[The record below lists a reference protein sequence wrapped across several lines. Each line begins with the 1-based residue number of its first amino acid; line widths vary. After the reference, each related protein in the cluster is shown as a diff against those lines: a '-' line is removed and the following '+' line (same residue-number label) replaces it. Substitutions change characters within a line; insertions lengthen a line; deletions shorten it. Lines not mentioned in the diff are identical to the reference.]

1 MLTFSGLSKTLGG
14 RTLFEE
20 ASLSITEGER
30 IGLVGPNGAG
40 KTTLIKILLGQE
52 SSDEGDIAVIRGTR
66 VGFLPQETAPAGD
79 ETVLEVATGVLPGS
93 GHDEHHMVDGQML
106 AKAKRILAGLSFRES
121 DYDRPSKELS
131 GGWVMR
137 AHLARLLA
145 DEPDLLMLDE
155 PTNHLDL
162 ETLIWFQDYLLY
174 YPGALMVISHDR
186 EFLNRLCT
194 HTVEIR
200 RSKLNRYTGNYDS
213 YLVQCAANE
222 QTALATQKSQQR
234 RIDQLQEFVDRFGA
248 KNTKATQAQ
257 SKLKQIER
265 IREEMTDIPE
275 NNGPTMAMTF
285 PQPQRSGQK
294 VITLDDIHFAYGAN
308 RIYDGIEI
316 RIERGERIVLV
327 GPNGA
332 GKSTLLKLLAGAIT
346 AQQGARELGH
356 NVRVGY
362 YAQYRLDMLDAS
374 RTVLDEALD
383 TPQRVTEQAVRTILG
398 SFLFR
403 GDDVFKKV
411 KVLSGGE
418 KSRLALV
425 KLLLDPP
432 NFLLMDEP
440 TTHLDMPSIDA
451 LVGALKQYQ
460 GTLVF
465 ISHDV
470 HFIRALANQVIHV
483 RGGKLTR
490 YPGDYQYYLDKT
502 AQTERAGLTAGDKV
516 IQPSSG
522 RRDSAPALPPAD
534 RKEAKRLENENREA
548 RAKQKR
554 ELQSRVKQLEAEIH
568 KLEARQKAIMA
579 ELEKPDSYS
588 KGGNATALNR
598 ELAELQ
604 DRLPVATAEW
614 EKTAAELA
622 PFDGETA

>member
-1 MLTFSGLSKTLGG
+1 
-14 RTLFEE
+14 
-20 ASLSITEGER
+20 
-30 IGLVGPNGAG
+30 
-40 KTTLIKILLGQE
+40 
-52 SSDEGDIAVIRGTR
+52 
-66 VGFLPQETAPAGD
+66 
-79 ETVLEVATGVLPGS
+79 
-93 GHDEHHMVDGQML
+93 
-106 AKAKRILAGLSFRES
+106 
-121 DYDRPSKELS
+121 
-131 GGWVMR
+131 MR

-162 ETLIWFQDYLLY
+162 ETLIWFQDYLQY

-222 QTALATQKSQQR
+222 EIALATQKSQQR

-248 KNTKATQAQ
+248 KNTKAAQAQ
-257 SKLKQIER
+257 SKLKQIDR

-294 VITLDDIHFAYGAN
+294 VITLDNIHFAYGNN
-308 RIYDGIEI
+308 RIYEGIET

-346 AQQGARELGH
+346 AQSGTRELGH

-440 TTHLDMPSIDA
+440 TTPLDMPSIDA

-502 AQTERAGLTAGDKV
+502 AQTERGGLTAGDKV

-522 RRDSAPALPPAD
+522 RRDSAPVLPPAD

-554 ELQSRVKQLEAEIH
+554 ELKHRVTQLEAEIH
-568 KLEARQKAIMA
+568 KLEARQKVIMA

>member
-1 MLTFSGLSKTLGG
+1 MLTFSGLTKTLGG

-52 SSDEGDIAVIRGTR
+52 QSDEGDIAVIRGTR

-162 ETLIWFQDYLLY
+162 ETLIWFQDYLMY

-213 YLVQCAANE
+213 YLIQCAANE
-222 QTALATQKSQQR
+222 ATALATQKSQQR

-275 NNGPTMAMTF
+275 SNGPTMAMTF

-294 VITLDDIHFAYGAN
+294 VITLDDIHFAYGTN
-308 RIYDGIEI
+308 RIYEGIEA

-346 AQQGARELGH
+346 AQSGTRELGH

-522 RRDSAPALPPAD
+522 RRDSAPVLPPAD

-598 ELAELQ
+598 ELA
-604 DRLPVATAEW
+604 
-614 EKTAAELA
+614 
-622 PFDGETA
+622 

>member
-52 SSDEGDIAVIRGTR
+52 SPDDGDIAVIRGTR

-294 VITLDDIHFAYGAN
+294 VITLDDIHFAYGTN

-316 RIERGERIVLV
+316 RIERGERCVLV

-332 GKSTLLKLLAGAIT
+332 GKSTLLKILAG
-346 AQQGARELGH
+346 
-356 NVRVGY
+356 
-362 YAQYRLDMLDAS
+362 
-374 RTVLDEALD
+374 VLEF
-383 TPQRVTEQAVRTILG
+383 QN
-398 SFLFR
+398 
-403 GDDVFKKV
+403 
-411 KVLSGGE
+411 GE
-418 KSRLALV
+418 RK
-425 KLLLDPP
+425 P
-432 NFLLMDEP
+432 
-440 TTHLDMPSIDA
+440 
-451 LVGALKQYQ
+451 
-460 GTLVF
+460 
-465 ISHDV
+465 
-470 HFIRALANQVIHV
+470 
-483 RGGKLTR
+483 
-490 YPGDYQYYLDKT
+490 
-502 AQTERAGLTAGDKV
+502 
-516 IQPSSG
+516 
-522 RRDSAPALPPAD
+522 D
-534 RKEAKRLENENREA
+534 RKSTRLNSSH
-548 RAKQKR
+548 Q
-554 ELQSRVKQLEAEIH
+554 
-568 KLEARQKAIMA
+568 
-579 ELEKPDSYS
+579 
-588 KGGNATALNR
+588 
-598 ELAELQ
+598 
-604 DRLPVATAEW
+604 
-614 EKTAAELA
+614 
-622 PFDGETA
+622 

>member
-20 ASLSITEGER
+20 ASLSISEGER

-52 SSDEGDIAVIRGTR
+52 SSDEGDISVIRGTR
-66 VGFLPQETAPAGD
+66 IGFLPQETAPAGD
-79 ETVLEVATGVLPGS
+79 ETVLEVATGALPGS
-93 GHDEHHMVDGQML
+93 GHDEHHVVDGQML
-106 AKAKRILAGLSFRES
+106 AKAKRILSGLSFRES

-162 ETLIWFQDYLLY
+162 ETLIWFQDYLQY

-200 RSKLNRYTGNYDS
+200 RAKINRYTGNYDS

-222 QTALATQKSQQR
+222 ATAIATQKSQQR

-294 VITLDDIHFAYGAN
+294 VITLDNIHFAYGTN
-308 RIYDGIEI
+308 RIYEGIEI
-316 RIERGERIVLV
+316 RIERGERCVLV

-346 AQQGARELGH
+346 AQEGTRELGH

-383 TPQRVTEQAVRTILG
+383 T
-398 SFLFR
+398 S
-403 GDDVFKKV
+403 
-411 KVLSGGE
+411 
-418 KSRLALV
+418 
-425 KLLLDPP
+425 
-432 NFLLMDEP
+432 
-440 TTHLDMPSIDA
+440 
-451 LVGALKQYQ
+451 
-460 GTLVF
+460 TL
-465 ISHDV
+465 
-470 HFIRALANQVIHV
+470 R
-483 RGGKLTR
+483 
-490 YPGDYQYYLDKT
+490 
-502 AQTERAGLTAGDKV
+502 
-516 IQPSSG
+516 
-522 RRDSAPALPPAD
+522 
-534 RKEAKRLENENREA
+534 
-548 RAKQKR
+548 
-554 ELQSRVKQLEAEIH
+554 
-568 KLEARQKAIMA
+568 
-579 ELEKPDSYS
+579 
-588 KGGNATALNR
+588 
-598 ELAELQ
+598 
-604 DRLPVATAEW
+604 
-614 EKTAAELA
+614 
-622 PFDGETA
+622 

>member
-40 KTTLIKILLGQE
+40 KTTLIKILLGHE
-52 SSDEGDIAVIRGTR
+52 SPDDGDIAVIRGTR

-294 VITLDDIHFAYGAN
+294 VITLDDIHFAYGTN

-316 RIERGERIVLV
+316 RIERGERVVLV

-346 AQQGARELGH
+346 AQSGTRELGH

-522 RRDSAPALPPAD
+522 RRDSAPVLPPAD
-534 RKEAKRLENENREA
+534 RKEAKRLETENREA

-568 KLEARQKAIMA
+568 KLEARQKAIVA

>member
-1 MLTFSGLSKTLGG
+1 M
-14 RTLFEE
+14 FEE

-265 IREEMTDIPE
+265 IREEMTDIPD

-294 VITLDDIHFAYGAN
+294 VITLDDIHFAYGTN
-308 RIYDGIEI
+308 RIYEGIET

-346 AQQGARELGH
+346 AQSGTRELGH

-502 AQTERAGLTAGDKV
+502 AQTERGGLTAGDKV

-522 RRDSAPALPPAD
+522 RRDSAPVLPPAD